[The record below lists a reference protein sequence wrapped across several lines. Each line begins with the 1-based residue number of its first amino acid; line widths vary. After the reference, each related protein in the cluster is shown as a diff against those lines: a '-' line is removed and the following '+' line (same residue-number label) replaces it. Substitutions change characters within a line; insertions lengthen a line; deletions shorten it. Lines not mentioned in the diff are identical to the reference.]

1 MDIPLKLHGL
11 LAKFDSTVLKH
22 MKQSVCDSST
32 NEPRFEQGGKSFNG
46 NPQKSSCI
54 SFKSQTLT
62 LKGNSLSSVGNPQC

>member
-32 NEPRFEQGGKSFNG
+32 NEPRFEQGGNLSMAILKSHLAYPLN
-46 NPQKSSCI
+46 
-54 SFKSQTLT
+54 
-62 LKGNSLSSVGNPQC
+62 LKL